1 MQGNYQQENNFKL
14 ITNSNFKSS
23 KIIQLIY
30 QIFLWFFIIFT
41 LFNQNLFPILFLI
54 YCLYLIIEFTSYTS
68 IFLLNKKSTNSIYN
82 KLKEIFSTSPE
93 LKLTCECYHFEKALE
108 ERKDKD
114 GKVITVEVERKNT
127 TYRGSE
133 CFQYYSF
140 RDISGLFKIDLN
152 SDILKNKNYIK
163 LHLDTIISFADSISY
178 YDYQNFKNN
187 VIYQNSHRDEKMD
200 FHENFSIPNL
210 SKNNLIKIQDNE
222 PFYVNF
228 FFFFLCVILTM
239 GVPYE
244 MLLDNIS
251 IEGKYQIKKIISTRY
266 NLNSIEYDNTYGNSI
281 PAIKLGVNEFNFI
294 PEDYGYIDQSME
306 VNLPTLEEIEK
317 AKAYENK
324 VQYPVFDDGSDPAP
338 TDLPTEEEIYKHKKN
353 E

>member
-152 SDILKNKNYIK
+152 SDILKYKNYIK
-163 LHLDTIISFADSISY
+163 LYLDTIISFPDSIL
-178 YDYQNFKNN
+178 
-187 VIYQNSHRDEKMD
+187 IM
-200 FHENFSIPNL
+200 I
-210 SKNNLIKIQDNE
+210 IKI
-222 PFYVNF
+222 
-228 FFFFLCVILTM
+228 L
-239 GVPYE
+239 
-244 MLLDNIS
+244 
-251 IEGKYQIKKIISTRY
+251 KI
-266 NLNSIEYDNTYGNSI
+266 
-281 PAIKLGVNEFNFI
+281 
-294 PEDYGYIDQSME
+294 M
-306 VNLPTLEEIEK
+306 
-317 AKAYENK
+317 
-324 VQYPVFDDGSDPAP
+324 
-338 TDLPTEEEIYKHKKN
+338 
-353 E
+353 